1 MAEFL
6 AHRII
11 QGKLTYEKIPNK
23 LKEQV
28 KQILKDCGYEDLVF
42 DC

>member
-6 AHRII
+6 AYRII
-11 QGKLTYEKIPNK
+11 QGKLTYKKVPTK

-28 KQILKDCGYEDLVF
+28 KQILIESGCEELIVE
-42 DC
+42 

>member
-6 AHRII
+6 AYRII
-11 QGKLTYEKIPNK
+11 QGKLRFAKVPAT

-28 KQILKDCGYEDLVF
+28 RTILIECGCEELITE
-42 DC
+42 

>member
-6 AHRII
+6 AYRII
-11 QGKLTYEKIPNK
+11 QGKMTYAKTPNK

-28 KQILKDCGYEDLVF
+28 KQILIERGHGDLITE
-42 DC
+42 

>member
-6 AHRII
+6 AYRII
-11 QGKLTYEKIPNK
+11 QGKLTYGKVPTK

-28 KQILKDCGYEDLVF
+28 KQILIEGGCEELIAE
-42 DC
+42 